1 MEKEKCKLNKE
12 NCWYFD
18 EEDGTCAFRGICSG
32 SFIDYGVGD
41 LEVPISSEMVEVIG
55 AKGASDEE
63 LLSSPSSCT
72 NRDWLFSLSDK
83 ELAEFLCGE
92 DFQRLKLMWNSS
104 VRGVEQWLGA
114 EHEEGKKAYERI

>member
-1 MEKEKCKLNKE
+1 MEKEKCRLNKE

-18 EEDGTCAFRGICSG
+18 EEDSTCAFRGICSG

-104 VRGVEQWLGA
+104 AHGVEQWLSA

>member
-1 MEKEKCKLNKE
+1 MGKEKCKLSKE

-18 EEDGTCAFRGICSG
+18 EEDDSAFCGFCSG
-32 SFIDYGVGD
+32 SFVDYGVGD

-55 AKGASDEE
+55 AKDEPDETTAAS
-63 LLSSPSSCT
+63 SNPRT

-92 DFQRLKLMWNSS
+92 DFQRLKLVWNSS
-104 VRGVEQWLGA
+104 VRGVEQWLSE
-114 EHEEGKKAYERI
+114 EHNEGKKVYERI

>member
-1 MEKEKCKLNKE
+1 MGKEKCKLNKE

-18 EEDGTCAFRGICSG
+18 EEDGTCAFCGICSG

-41 LEVPISSEMVEVIG
+41 LEVPISSEMVELIG

-104 VRGVEQWLGA
+104 AHGVEQWLGA

>member
-1 MEKEKCKLNKE
+1 MGKEKCKLNKE

-104 VRGVEQWLGA
+104 VRGVEQWLSA

>member
-41 LEVPISSEMVEVIG
+41 LEVPINSEMVEVIE
-55 AKGASDEE
+55 AKEASDEE
-63 LLSSPSSCT
+63 VPSSPSSCT

-114 EHEEGKKAYERI
+114 EHKEGKKAYERI

>member
-1 MEKEKCKLNKE
+1 MGKEKCKLNKE

-32 SFIDYGVGD
+32 SFIDYGVGN
-41 LEVPISSEMVEVIG
+41 LEVPISSEMVEVIE
-55 AKGASDEE
+55 AKDEPDETTVAS
-63 LLSSPSSCT
+63 SNPRT

-104 VRGVEQWLGA
+104 VRGVEQWLSE
-114 EHEEGKKAYERI
+114 EHNEGRKVYERI

>member
-1 MEKEKCKLNKE
+1 MGKEKCKLNKE

-104 VRGVEQWLGA
+104 AHGVEQWLSA

>member
-18 EEDGTCAFRGICSG
+18 EEGGTCAFRGICSG
-32 SFIDYGVGD
+32 SFVDYGVGD

-55 AKGASDEE
+55 VKGESDET
-63 LLSSPSSCT
+63 LVASS

-104 VRGVEQWLGA
+104 VRGVEQWLSE
-114 EHEEGKKAYERI
+114 EHNEGKKVYERI

>member
-1 MEKEKCKLNKE
+1 MGKEKCKLNKE